1 MKHSEIR
8 KLMPDYLEGDLDLD
22 KRALVDAHLDE
33 CAECAFDIDGMRQT
47 LSLLHTLSDPQPPS
61 DLSRRIMQRIEA
73 GETRRGWR
81 ERLEGLFGP
90 LLEPRIL
97 APISAGALV
106 LGSIL
111 DIKLFTKLLVFVKPY
126 NITFYGVLTSA
137 ILISLLSTLTPYL
150 LKIVVDDYLL
160 LKNYEGMQTII
171 MIMMIV
177 LFLEVI
183 FMYLFTYYANWLG
196 QKVIKNLRVDV
207 FQKILKF
214 KMSFFDKN
222 AVGRLVTRTVND
234 IETIASIFSQG
245 LFMIIAD
252 ILKMITVLSVMT
264 IINFELTLVV
274 VSIFPFLIYATRVF
288 QKSMKVAFE
297 KVRREVANLNSFVQE
312 RISGVKIVQI
322 FNREQLEINN
332 FIDINI
338 KHRDAWLRTVWINSI
353 FFPLAEISTSICIGL
368 LVWYGGFNNLNGE
381 NISLGTL
388 FLFISMSGLLF
399 RPLRQIADRFNTLQM
414 GMVSTERIFKILE
427 DDLEIKDNGRID
439 NTSFDGLIEFKNVK
453 FSYVKNQIVID
464 DISFKI
470 QPGETLAI
478 VGPTGS
484 GKSTIINLITKF
496 YEIDSGSIYLDG
508 NNIDKFKLDNIRN
521 KVGVILQD
529 VFMFADTIFNN
540 ITLFNKDISIEDVE
554 RSAKDLEI
562 HDFILSLP
570 GGYDFN
576 VSERGGTLSSGQ
588 RQLLAF
594 LRVLVNN
601 PDILILDEATSSID
615 SYSEDLI
622 KKATKTITKDKTS
635 IIIAHRLST
644 VESAD
649 KIYLYGKW

>member
-1 MKHSEIR
+1 
-8 KLMPDYLEGDLDLD
+8 LEKVKGN
-22 KRALVDAHLDE
+22 
-33 CAECAFDIDGMRQT
+33 
-47 LSLLHTLSDPQPPS
+47 
-61 DLSRRIMQRIEA
+61 
-73 GETRRGWR
+73 
-81 ERLEGLFGP
+81 
-90 LLEPRIL
+90 
-97 APISAGALV
+97 
-106 LGSIL
+106 IL

-312 RISGVKIVQI
+312 RISGIKIVQI

-332 FIDINI
+332 FNDINI

-381 NISLGTL
+381 SISLGTL

-427 DDLEIKDNGRID
+427 DDSEIKDNGKID
-439 NTSFDGLIEFKNVK
+439 YTSFSGLIEFKNVK

-508 NNIDKFKLDNIRN
+508 NNIDEFKLDNIRN

-540 ITLFNKDISIEDVE
+540 ITLFNKDVSIEDVE

-649 KIYLYGKW
+649 KIIYMENGKILEFGNHKELLNIDNGKFKKLYREQFIENELV

>member
-1 MKHSEIR
+1 LQKEFDFIGYFYIILILIIY
-8 KLMPDYLEGDLDLD
+8 KNLEKVKG
-22 KRALVDAHLDE
+22 KIFDAK
-33 CAECAFDIDGMRQT
+33 M
-47 LSLLHTLSDPQPPS
+47 
-61 DLSRRIMQRIEA
+61 
-73 GETRRGWR
+73 
-81 ERLEGLFGP
+81 
-90 LLEPRIL
+90 
-97 APISAGALV
+97 
-106 LGSIL
+106 
-111 DIKLFTKLLVFVKPY
+111 FTKLLVFVKPY
-126 NITFYGVLTSA
+126 NITFYGVMTSA

-150 LKIVVDDYLL
+150 LKVVVDDYLL
-160 LKNYEGMQTII
+160 LKNYDGMQSIILI
-171 MIMMIV
+171 MIIV
-177 LFLEVI
+177 LFLEVV

-196 QKVIKNLRVDV
+196 QKVIKNLRVKV
-207 FQKILKF
+207 FEKILKF

-252 ILKMITVLSVMT
+252 ILKMVTVLTVMT
-264 IINFELTLVV
+264 IINLELTLVV
-274 VSIFPFLIYATRVF
+274 ISIFPILIYATRVF

-297 KVRREVANLNSFVQE
+297 RVRREVANLNSFVQE

-322 FNREQLEINN
+322 FNREQLEIKN
-332 FIDINI
+332 FNDINT

-353 FFPLAEISTSICIGL
+353 FFPIAEISTSICIGL
-368 LVWYGGFNNLNGE
+368 LVWWGGFNNLNGE

-414 GMVSTERIFKILE
+414 GMVSSERIFKILE
-427 DDLEIKDNGRID
+427 DDSEINDNGIIEQS
-439 NTSFDGLIEFKNVK
+439 SFNGLIEFKNVK
-453 FSYVKNQIVID
+453 FSYIENQLVIN

-470 QPGETLAI
+470 YPGETTAI

-484 GKSTIINLITKF
+484 GKTTITNLITKF
-496 YEIDSGSIYLDG
+496 YEIDSGSILIDG
-508 NNIDKFKLDNIRN
+508 RDINEFKLENIR
-521 KVGVILQD
+521 KKIGVILQD
-529 VFMFADTIFNN
+529 VFLFADTIFNN
-540 ITLFNKDISIEDVE
+540 ITLFNNEISIKDVE
-554 RSAKDLEI
+554 RAAKDLEI

-576 VSERGGTLSSGQ
+576 VSERGSTLSSGQ
-588 RQLLAF
+588 KQLIAF

-622 KKATKTITKDKTS
+622 KNATKKITMGKTS

-649 KIYLYGKW
+649 KIIYMENGRILEYGNHRELLNIPNGKFKKLYEEQFVENELV

>member
-1 MKHSEIR
+1 
-8 KLMPDYLEGDLDLD
+8 
-22 KRALVDAHLDE
+22 
-33 CAECAFDIDGMRQT
+33 
-47 LSLLHTLSDPQPPS
+47 
-61 DLSRRIMQRIEA
+61 
-73 GETRRGWR
+73 
-81 ERLEGLFGP
+81 
-90 LLEPRIL
+90 
-97 APISAGALV
+97 
-106 LGSIL
+106 
-111 DIKLFTKLLVFVKPY
+111 LVFVKPY

-207 FQKILKF
+207 FQKILNF

-332 FIDINI
+332 FNDINI

-427 DDLEIKDNGRID
+427 DDSEIKDNGSID
-439 NTSFDGLIEFKNVK
+439 HTSFDGLIEFKNVK

-470 QPGETLAI
+470 HPGETLAI

-508 NNIDKFKLDNIRN
+508 NNIDEFKLDNIRN
-521 KVGVILQD
+521 NVGVILQD

-540 ITLFNKDISIEDVE
+540 ITLFNTDISIEDVE

-649 KIYLYGKW
+649 KIIYMENGKILEFGNHKELLNIDNGKFKKLYREQFIENELV

>member
-1 MKHSEIR
+1 
-8 KLMPDYLEGDLDLD
+8 LEKVKGN
-22 KRALVDAHLDE
+22 
-33 CAECAFDIDGMRQT
+33 
-47 LSLLHTLSDPQPPS
+47 
-61 DLSRRIMQRIEA
+61 
-73 GETRRGWR
+73 
-81 ERLEGLFGP
+81 
-90 LLEPRIL
+90 
-97 APISAGALV
+97 
-106 LGSIL
+106 IL

-126 NITFYGVLTSA
+126 NITFFGVLTSA

-160 LKNYEGMQTII
+160 LKNYEGMRSII
-171 MIMMIV
+171 MIMMVV
-177 LFLEVI
+177 LFLEVV

-252 ILKMITVLSVMT
+252 ILKMLTVLTVMI
-264 IINFELTLVV
+264 IINLELTLVV

-332 FIDINI
+332 FNDINI

-427 DDLEIKDNGRID
+427 DDSEIKDNGKIEH
-439 NTSFDGLIEFKNVK
+439 TSFNGLIEFKNVK
-453 FSYVKNQIVID
+453 FSYVENQIVID

-470 QPGETLAI
+470 HPGETLAI

-496 YEIDSGSIYLDG
+496 YEIDSGKILIDG
-508 NNIDKFKLDNIRN
+508 NNIDELKLDNIRN

-540 ITLFNKDISIEDVE
+540 ITLFNKDISLEDVKK
-554 RSAKDLEI
+554 SAKDLEI

-570 GGYDFN
+570 GGYNFN

-588 RQLLAF
+588 KQLLAF

-622 KKATKTITKDKTS
+622 KRATKKITKDKTS

-649 KIYLYGKW
+649 KIIYMENGKILEFGNHKELLNIDNGKFKKLYREQFIENELV

>member
-1 MKHSEIR
+1 MEKV
-8 KLMPDYLEGDLDLD
+8 KGN
-22 KRALVDAHLDE
+22 
-33 CAECAFDIDGMRQT
+33 
-47 LSLLHTLSDPQPPS
+47 
-61 DLSRRIMQRIEA
+61 
-73 GETRRGWR
+73 
-81 ERLEGLFGP
+81 
-90 LLEPRIL
+90 
-97 APISAGALV
+97 
-106 LGSIL
+106 IL

-160 LKNYEGMQTII
+160 LKNYEGMRSII
-171 MIMMIV
+171 MIMMVV
-177 LFLEVI
+177 LFLEVV

-207 FQKILKF
+207 FQKILNF

-252 ILKMITVLSVMT
+252 ILKMVTVLTVMT

-274 VSIFPFLIYATRVF
+274 ISIFPFLIYATRVF

-332 FIDINI
+332 FNDINI

-427 DDLEIKDNGRID
+427 DDSEIKDNGKIEH
-439 NTSFDGLIEFKNVK
+439 TSFNGLIEFKNVK
-453 FSYVKNQIVID
+453 FSYVENQIVID

-470 QPGETLAI
+470 HPGETLAI

-496 YEIDSGSIYLDG
+496 YEIDSGSILIDG
-508 NNIDKFKLDNIRN
+508 NNIDEFKLDNIRN

-540 ITLFNKDISIEDVE
+540 ITLFNKDISLEDVE
-554 RSAKDLEI
+554 KSAKDLEI

-570 GGYDFN
+570 GGYNFN
-576 VSERGGTLSSGQ
+576 VSEKGGTLSSGQ
-588 RQLLAF
+588 KQLLAF

-622 KKATKTITKDKTS
+622 KRATKKITKDKTS

-649 KIYLYGKW
+649 KIIYMENGKILEFGNHKELLNIDNGKFKKLYREQFVENELV

>member
-1 MKHSEIR
+1 MEKV
-8 KLMPDYLEGDLDLD
+8 KGN
-22 KRALVDAHLDE
+22 
-33 CAECAFDIDGMRQT
+33 
-47 LSLLHTLSDPQPPS
+47 
-61 DLSRRIMQRIEA
+61 
-73 GETRRGWR
+73 
-81 ERLEGLFGP
+81 
-90 LLEPRIL
+90 
-97 APISAGALV
+97 
-106 LGSIL
+106 IL

-332 FIDINI
+332 FNDINI

-427 DDLEIKDNGRID
+427 DDSEIKDNGSID
-439 NTSFDGLIEFKNVK
+439 HTSFDGLIEFKNVK

-470 QPGETLAI
+470 HPGETLAI

-484 GKSTIINLITKF
+484 GKSTVINLITKF

-508 NNIDKFKLDNIRN
+508 NNIDEFKLDNIRN
-521 KVGVILQD
+521 NVGVILQD

-540 ITLFNKDISIEDVE
+540 ITLFNKDISIEDVK

-649 KIYLYGKW
+649 KIIYMENGKILEFGNHKELLNIDNGKFKKLYREQFIENELV

>member
-1 MKHSEIR
+1 MEKV
-8 KLMPDYLEGDLDLD
+8 KGN
-22 KRALVDAHLDE
+22 
-33 CAECAFDIDGMRQT
+33 
-47 LSLLHTLSDPQPPS
+47 
-61 DLSRRIMQRIEA
+61 
-73 GETRRGWR
+73 
-81 ERLEGLFGP
+81 
-90 LLEPRIL
+90 
-97 APISAGALV
+97 
-106 LGSIL
+106 IL

-171 MIMMIV
+171 IIMMIV

-312 RISGVKIVQI
+312 RISGIKIVQI

-332 FIDINI
+332 FNDINI

-427 DDLEIKDNGRID
+427 DDSEIKDNGKID
-439 NTSFDGLIEFKNVK
+439 YTSFSGLIEFKNVK

-508 NNIDKFKLDNIRN
+508 NNIDEFKLDNIRN

-649 KIYLYGKW
+649 KIIYMENGKILEFGNHKELLNIDNGKFKKLYREQFIENELV